1 MPLPLLESLISLA
14 ETLYSHCF
22 SIFIHTYIFWHYIF
36 LHVYAFIYFSFD
48 MLLDLMCQ
56 IFKISS

>member
-14 ETLYSHCF
+14 ETLYAQCF
-22 SIFIHTYIFWHYIF
+22 SIFNHTYIFWHYIF

>member
-14 ETLYSHCF
+14 ETLYAQCF
-22 SIFIHTYIFWHYIF
+22 SIFNHTYIF